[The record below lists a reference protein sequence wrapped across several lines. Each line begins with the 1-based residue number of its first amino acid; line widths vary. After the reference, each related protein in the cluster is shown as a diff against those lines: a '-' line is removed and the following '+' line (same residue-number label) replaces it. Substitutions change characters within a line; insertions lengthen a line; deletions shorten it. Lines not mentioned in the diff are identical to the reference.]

1 VPPISDRIRSAAP
14 RGAGE
19 KPASPGLRETVLHD
33 LRDGGFPRSLRRDL
47 EELHEFY
54 LSDET
59 RARLESMPRIKR
71 WFLRAWWLLEQLVLK
86 LSPTRRLLLLISLA
100 LSVMNGLSYHRGNV
114 RVDLQVSVLSFVI
127 LLVVLML
134 ELKDKLLVREEIEVG
149 RAVQKA
155 LLPSAN
161 PNLPGWDLCLF
172 TRPANDVGGDLVDFL
187 RLRGDHLGLALGDV
201 AGKGLGAALLMAKLQ
216 ATLRA
221 FAPNS
226 ESLAVLGTQVN
237 AIFCRDSLPERF
249 ATLVYFELG
258 PNSGEVRL
266 LNAGHPLPIVVRA
279 GSIEQ
284 LPPAALPLGFLPDAE
299 YTQQRLDVGPGDLLL
314 VYSDGLT
321 EAGNRAGELFGD
333 ERLLALVPQL
343 RGLTA
348 EAAAARLV
356 AEVERFAGDARQSD
370 DLSLVLARRAT

>member
-1 VPPISDRIRSAAP
+1 MPPISDRTRPDAP
-14 RGAGE
+14 RGAGG
-19 KPASPGLRETVLHD
+19 PSASPGLRETVLHD
-33 LRDGGFPRSLRRDL
+33 IREGGLPRGLRRDL
-47 EELHEFY
+47 QELHEFY

-59 RARLESMPRIKR
+59 RARLASMPRLKR
-71 WFLRAWWLLEQLVLK
+71 WLLLAWWLLEQLVLK
-86 LSPTRRLLLLISLA
+86 LSPTRRLLLLIAFVLSLIVGF
-100 LSVMNGLSYHRGNV
+100 SSRPGRV
-114 RVDLQVSVLSFVI
+114 RFDFHGSVLSFVI
-127 LLVVLML
+127 LLVILML
-134 ELKDKLLVREEIEVG
+134 ELKDKLLAREEIEVG

-161 PNLPGWDLCLF
+161 PVLPGWELCLF

-187 RLRGDHLGLALGDV
+187 RLHGDRLGLALGDV

-221 FAPNS
+221 FAPDS

-237 AIFCRDSLPERF
+237 TIFCRDSIPERF

-258 PNSGEVRL
+258 PSSDEVRL

-284 LPPAALPLGFLPDAE
+284 LPPAALPLGFLPGAE
-299 YTQQRLDVGPGDLLL
+299 YTEQRVDVGPGDLLL